1 MDYFYLFYIPKPIE
15 LNDLKLVFDPE
26 RDVAVATNFTLQT
39 LKTLVLSASIHRI
52 GFACHSLD
60 GGVGQEVQV
69 LRRTQGKPIN

>member
-1 MDYFYLFYIPKPIE
+1 MDYLYLFYIPKPIE

-26 RDVAVATNFTLQT
+26 RDVAVATNFM
-39 LKTLVLSASIHRI
+39 LVLSASIHRI

>member
-1 MDYFYLFYIPKPIE
+1 MDYLYLFYIPKPIE

-26 RDVAVATNFTLQT
+26 RDVAVATNFTL
-39 LKTLVLSASIHRI
+39 VLSASIHRI

-60 GGVGQEVQV
+60 GGVGQKVQV

>member
-1 MDYFYLFYIPKPIE
+1 MDYLCLFYIPKPIE

-26 RDVAVATNFTLQT
+26 RDVAVATNFM
-39 LKTLVLSASIHRI
+39 LVLSASIHRI

>member
-1 MDYFYLFYIPKPIE
+1 MDYLYLFYIPKPIE

-26 RDVAVATNFTLQT
+26 RDVAMATNFM
-39 LKTLVLSASIHRI
+39 LVLSASIHRI

-60 GGVGQEVQV
+60 GGVGQKVQV